1 MSIARY
7 YCSLATDKTTTE
19 AIFSDIE
26 AEYNLTLR
34 MIRDITGK
42 PLLDEPEVEVLKHSI
57 ELKEP
62 YLDPLN
68 YIQVQLLSKYRHL
81 AAEEPDSPMLEAYH
95 RVIVSSIEGI
105 ATGLGTSG

>member
-1 MSIARY
+1 QV
-7 YCSLATDKTTTE
+7 
-19 AIFSDIE
+19 
-26 AEYNLTLR
+26 LR
-34 MIRDITGK
+34 D
-42 PLLDEPEVEVLKHSI
+42 SI

-68 YIQVQLLSKYRHL
+68 YIQVQLLSKYRRIE
-81 AAEEPDSPMLEAYH
+81 AEDPNNPMLEAYH